1 MFFGISFRQ
10 NQIQGIR
17 MNRIKKR
24 FAAYYRPISKPYDK

>member
-17 MNRIKKR
+17 MNRIKER
-24 FAAYYRPISKPYDK
+24 FASLYRPISKAYDK